1 MLSDIK
7 VAADLGTLE
16 EEGVPDVEV
25 GADREGVHEEAEEP
39 VEGEEGGVHAVGVW
53 GCEVRLGG
61 RQGGLGG

>member
-7 VAADLGTLE
+7 LAANLGSLE

-39 VEGEEGGVHAVGVW
+39 VEGEQGGVHAVGVW
-53 GCEVRLGG
+53 AG
-61 RQGGLGG
+61 